1 MKKRYLLLILLVLSS
16 VSVFVGVTELGPGD
30 LWDLN
35 SEQQQVLLISR
46 IPRLISIIV
55 TGASLSIA
63 GVIMQ
68 QLTGNKFVSPTTAG
82 TMDFARLGILVAMF
96 LFASSGPLTKMSV
109 AFLFALGGTF
119 LFMKI
124 LDHIRYKDTIFV
136 PLVGLMLGN
145 IISSLATFFAYQN
158 DLIQNIS
165 SWLIGDFSMIIK
177 GRYEFIYLSIP
188 MLILAY
194 LFANR
199 FTIAGMGE
207 SFAKNLGLNYRQ
219 VVQIGLIIVAFITA
233 SVIITVGVIPF
244 LGLIV
249 PNIVSIFRGD
259 HLKKNLPHTALLGA
273 NFLLFCDILGRIIIF
288 PYEIPINV
296 MVGVIGSAIFIYLLI
311 RRQRNEA

>member
-55 TGASLSIA
+55 AGASLSIA

-96 LFASSGPLTKMSV
+96 LFASSGTLTKMSV

-219 VVQIGLIIVAFITA
+219 VVQVGLIIVAFITA
-233 SVIITVGVIPF
+233 SVIIAVGVIPF

-273 NFLLFCDILGRIIIF
+273 IFLLFCDILGRIIIF

-311 RRQRNEA
+311 RRQKNEA

>member
-124 LDHIRYKDTIFV
+124 LDHIRYKDTVFV

>member
-1 MKKRYLLLILLVLSS
+1 MKKRYLLFILLVLSS
-16 VSVFVGVTELGPGD
+16 VSLFVGVTELSPAD
-30 LWDLN
+30 LWNLN
-35 SEQQQVLLISR
+35 SEQQQILLISR

-55 TGASLSIA
+55 AGASLSIA

-96 LFASSGPLTKMSV
+96 LFASSGTLTKMSV

-188 MLILAY
+188 LLLLAY
-194 LFANR
+194 LYANR

-219 VVQIGLIIVAFITA
+219 VVQVGLMIVAFITA
-233 SVIITVGVIPF
+233 SVIIAVGVIPF

-273 NFLLFCDILGRIIIF
+273 IFLLFCDILGRIIIF

-311 RRQRNEA
+311 RRQKNEA

>member
-35 SEQQQVLLISR
+35 SEQQQILLISR

-188 MLILAY
+188 CYTRLSI
-194 LFANR
+194 R
-199 FTIAGMGE
+199 K
-207 SFAKNLGLNYRQ
+207 SFY
-219 VVQIGLIIVAFITA
+219 
-233 SVIITVGVIPF
+233 
-244 LGLIV
+244 
-249 PNIVSIFRGD
+249 D
-259 HLKKNLPHTALLGA
+259 
-273 NFLLFCDILGRIIIF
+273 C
-288 PYEIPINV
+288 
-296 MVGVIGSAIFIYLLI
+296 
-311 RRQRNEA
+311 RNG

>member
-273 NFLLFCDILGRIIIF
+273 IFLLFCDILGRIIIF